1 MYLIDIERITTPPR
15 SLNEAIESF
24 ILYCFI
30 TLPFYVTKPVFL
42 LLGKKTGIPRKQG
55 FPEQTSI
62 VFIEKGFVLR
72 LKGKNRFIE

>member
-1 MYLIDIERITTPPR
+1 MYLIDIERITPPR
-15 SLNEAIESF
+15 SLNETIKSF

-42 LLGKKTGIPRKQG
+42 PFGKKTGIIQKPGYPNKK
-55 FPEQTSI
+55 SI
-62 VFIEKGFVLR
+62 IITEKGFVLR